1 MAGSRRSTAHQ
12 DRKDREL
19 LRHLSRHYDLG
30 NGNPRPD
37 PFECVP
43 LTLEEGSFRHG
54 HWGARRAKIFRALQ
68 LAGTG
73 RRQLERFDTCGSQAR
88 VFYSPTQQKYAVRA
102 SYCKCRHCEPCM
114 RAKAATIAGNLRR
127 RLAER
132 PIGRYRFV
140 TLTLAHTDA
149 PLPDQVKRLLASFR
163 KLRRSKI
170 WKTQHGGCYVLEIKI
185 GRDDRW
191 HPHLHVISE
200 GNFLPQAQL
209 SDAWHDITGDSFQV
223 DVRAISNFENV
234 THELTKYVT
243 KSTSGDV
250 WEDDQLAIEW
260 VVAARGTRSCAT
272 FGSWRQFKLTER
284 PPDPGDWVHVGT
296 LTDVVRAAARREAW
310 AVGVILN
317 LRPPGLRDD
326 TS

>member
-1 MAGSRRSTAHQ
+1 MAGCRRSTARQ
-12 DRKDREL
+12 DKQDREL

-30 NGNPRPD
+30 NGTPRPD
-37 PFECVP
+37 PIECVP

-54 HWGARRAKIFRALQ
+54 HWGARRAKIFKALQ

-88 VFYSPTQQKYAVRA
+88 VFWSPTRQQYTVRA
-102 SYCKCRHCEPCM
+102 SYCF
-114 RAKAATIAGNLRR
+114 A
-127 RLAER
+127 
-132 PIGRYRFV
+132 
-140 TLTLAHTDA
+140 
-149 PLPDQVKRLLASFR
+149 
-163 KLRRSKI
+163 
-170 WKTQHGGCYVLEIKI
+170 
-185 GRDDRW
+185 
-191 HPHLHVISE
+191 
-200 GNFLPQAQL
+200 
-209 SDAWHDITGDSFQV
+209 V

-250 WEDDQLAIEW
+250 WEDEQLAIEW
-260 VVAARGTRSCAT
+260 ICAARGTRSCAT
-272 FGSWRQFKLTER
+272 FGTWRNFKLTER
-284 PPDPGDWVHVGT
+284 PEDPGDWVHVGT

-317 LRPPGLRDD
+317 LRPPGLKDD